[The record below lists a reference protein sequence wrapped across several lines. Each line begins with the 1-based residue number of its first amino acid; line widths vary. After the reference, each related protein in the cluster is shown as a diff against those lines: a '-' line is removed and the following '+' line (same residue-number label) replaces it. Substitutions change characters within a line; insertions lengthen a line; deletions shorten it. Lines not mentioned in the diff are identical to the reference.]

1 MSLRGGQEGAL
12 GASARP
18 TYMKPIC
25 NGLRGASEGPPLR
38 GAARDRHTQRHS
50 EGAHGGDGHTTRPA
64 TRRTDPR
71 VNTCGQRHDVLLP
84 AAGSGVAT
92 SDPAHV
98 RPRRAQA
105 SAGGPAGPSV
115 DAGTVARR
123 SSAAHVRQMLEGLS
137 NGVTS
142 KPQARKPGDREKKT
156 KARVGSPGLEPAYTC
171 IGQKSD
177 AVPTDLRPIASVAS
191 WI

>member
-1 MSLRGGQEGAL
+1 MCASVSSPHSFTGHRQTHGIHTSDPLAGRVLAL
-12 GASARP
+12 AQLSGVKAGRDISMHPWASRS
-18 TYMKPIC
+18 T
-25 NGLRGASEGPPLR
+25 RHHPPSMCL
-38 GAARDRHTQRHS
+38 AALHQVN
-50 EGAHGGDGHTTRPA
+50 P
-64 TRRTDPR
+64 TRRTDLR
-71 VNTCGQRHDVLLP
+71 ANTCGQRHDVLLP

-105 SAGGPAGPSV
+105 SARGPAGPSV
-115 DAGTVARR
+115 DASTVARR

-156 KARVGSPGLEPAYTC
+156 KAKVRYPRLEPAY

-177 AVPTDLRPIASVAS
+177 AVQLI
-191 WI
+191 